1 MSRIVRRLLLLLVAL
16 PLAVGA
22 QSPAAIRD
30 LDAYIQKTL
39 ADWDGAGLAIAVVKD
54 DSVVFANGYGV
65 REVGKP
71 DAVTPRT
78 LFAIGSNTKLFTAVV
93 AGIAVD
99 EGKLN
104 WGDRVTTY
112 LPWFQLYDPFASR
125 EITVR
130 DMLSHNSG
138 LGRRGDQLWYGTVYN
153 RQEILRR
160 VRYLPPS
167 ASFRAEFG
175 YSNIMVLGA
184 GEATAAAMGASWD
197 ELIRTRIFVP
207 LGMTSSNTSV
217 RDLKAGQDIA
227 TPHTWRAGHAV
238 PVPYRNIDNIGP
250 AGAINSNV
258 LDMAKWLRMLLANGK
273 FQGRQIVSAASL
285 HEIEAPHTIISTA
298 PDSLSH
304 FSAYGLGIGMG
315 DYRGVKVL
323 SHSGGIDGMLSA
335 FTIIPERGLG
345 VVVLTNTDGHNV
357 AFAAAASRAIDTF
370 MGWPLRDASTP
381 ALAQARRAEAKHAA
395 DARALDSARV
405 KGTSPLPLDHY
416 AGVYS
421 SDMYGDVTVT
431 VANSGLMLLSSW
443 NPSLRGPLS
452 HWHYNVFRTGGLA
465 ADSGIDSKSFVRFE
479 ADEHAKVPALTLE
492 MQEGDVVF
500 HRKPAAKRS
509 DGN

>member
-1 MSRIVRRLLLLLVAL
+1 MFRIVRRLLLLVVAFPSGL
-16 PLAVGA
+16 RA

-39 ADWDGAGLAIAVVKD
+39 TDWEGAGLAIAVVKD
-54 DSVVFANGYGV
+54 DSVVFAKGYGV
-65 REVGKP
+65 REMGKVDP
-71 DAVTPRT
+71 VTPRT

-99 EGKLN
+99 EGKLH
-104 WGDRVTTY
+104 WGDKVTMY

-184 GEATAAAMGASWD
+184 GEATAAAMGTSWD

-217 RDLKAGQDIA
+217 RDLKPGQDVA
-227 TPHTWRAGHAV
+227 TPHTWRAGRAV

-273 FQGRQIVSAASL
+273 FQDRQIVSAASL
-285 HEIEAPHTIISTA
+285 REIEAPHTVVGTA
-298 PDSLSH
+298 PDSLTH
-304 FSAYGLGIGMG
+304 FSAYGLGIGMS

-335 FTIIPERGLG
+335 FTFIPERGLG
-345 VVVLTNTDGHNV
+345 VVVLTNTDGHNA
-357 AFAAAASRAIDTF
+357 AFAAAVNRAVDTF
-370 MGWPLRDASTP
+370 MGWPLRDLSTT
-381 ALAQARRAEAKHAA
+381 ALAQARRAEAKQVA

-421 SDMYGDVTVT
+421 SDMYGDATIT
-431 VANSGLMLLSSW
+431 VANGALMFQSSW
-443 NPSLRGPLS
+443 DPSLRGPLS
-452 HWHYNVFRTGGLA
+452 HWHYNVFRMPGQP
-465 ADSGIDSKSFVRFE
+465 ADSATGAKSFVRFSV
-479 ADEHAKVPALTLE
+479 DEHAKVPSLTLE
-492 MQEGDVVF
+492 MQEGDVAF
-500 HRKPAAKRS
+500 RRKLPAKKS
-509 DGN
+509 DGG